1 MTSVAIRQPVKN
13 EKVQVVVR
21 CRPMNEKEKSK
32 GHLSV
37 VKVYPTRGVVEIY
50 DPKYEK
56 LDQCKMFAFDAVYDW
71 NCTQQEIYDET
82 VRPLVNA
89 VLNGFNGTI
98 FAYGQTGTGK
108 TYTMEGNKTDENAKG
123 IIPKTFDQIFDH
135 ISRSHNMQYLVRASY
150 LEIYQDE
157 IRDLLDKNPKKKYEL
172 RENKE
177 MGVYVKDVQSF
188 VCKSVKQIERI
199 MAAGNQNRTIG
210 ATDMNERSSRSHAIF
225 IITVEMSDTKGP
237 LENRVRVGK
246 LNLVDLAGSERQNK
260 TNSEGKRLKEASKI
274 NLSLTALGNVISAL
288 VDGKGQHIPYRDSKL
303 TRLLRDSL
311 GGNSKTLMV
320 ANIGPASYN
329 YDESLNTLRYAS
341 RARNIKNEPR
351 VNEDPVDALL
361 RKYQEEIKRLKTQ
374 LAERAAA
381 QKEQRHKSGK
391 KKRSSVK
398 MDDSVISNLSSDL
411 SDILKDE
418 DNILSEENVS
428 KKKLANDKKNES
440 EVEKEYVEELMKR
453 IQSMESKLLRG
464 STNILDHTHEQQKA
478 LEARAIE
485 IRERKQREQEI
496 QQMLEMQ
503 EETAVEIKEEY
514 SNLQQEVEMKSK
526 KLKKMYHKLQ
536 NIQQEIFDVTEE
548 FNTDRRELEMTQ
560 NELLKDLKLRLVIIE
575 NFIPHEERRRILS
588 RLFFDEGLDAW
599 KIMPESEPAQV
610 LAKPQCVDY
619 MRKPVTLYTVFTRRK
634 VNHMYRNDRSEENRE
649 KTFRFKG
656 EDILELELVG
666 PLRTTRD
673 YESPKMSPVLKSIF
687 EAALQ
692 VEEDIDVDAAN
703 PSFRI
708 NSARTRPMSRSGLV
722 PPPSRQLSK
731 PYKGIATH
739 TAPAP
744 VYPKARGWVPK

>member
-1 MTSVAIRQPVKN
+1 MTSVIRQPIRN

-37 VKVYPTRGVVEIY
+37 VKCFPSRGVVEIY

-89 VLNGFNGTI
+89 VLSGFNGTI

-108 TYTMEGNKTDENAKG
+108 TYTMEGTKSDENAKG

-135 ISRSHNMQYLVRASY
+135 ISRSQNMQYLVRASY

-225 IITVEMSDTKGP
+225 IITVEMSDTMGP

-374 LAERAAA
+374 LAERAA

-391 KKRSSVK
+391 KKRSSAK
-398 MDDSVISNLSSDL
+398 MDDSIISNASSDL
-411 SDILKDE
+411 SDTIKDE
-418 DNILSEENVS
+418 DNILTEDNELR
-428 KKKLANDKKNES
+428 KKSD
-440 EVEKEYVEELMKR
+440 VEKEHVEELMKR

-464 STNILDHTHEQQKA
+464 STSILDHTNEQQRA
-478 LEARAIE
+478 LEARERE
-485 IRERKQREQEI
+485 IHERKQREQEI

-503 EETAVEIKEEY
+503 EETAEEIKEEY
-514 SNLQQEVEMKSK
+514 SNLQQEVEFKSK
-526 KLKKMYHKLQ
+526 KLKKLYHKLQ
-536 NIQQEIFDVTEE
+536 NIQQEIHDVTEE

-588 RLFFDEGLDAW
+588 RLFYDEGLDAW
-599 KIMPESEPAQV
+599 KVMPESEPVQV
-610 LAKPQCVDY
+610 LPKPQCVEN
-619 MRKPVTLYTVFTRRK
+619 MRKPVSLYTAFTLRK
-634 VNHMYRNDRSEENRE
+634 VNQMYRADRTPENME

-656 EDILELELVG
+656 ENILELELVS

-692 VEEDIDVDAAN
+692 VEEDIDVDAAS
-703 PSFRI
+703 PSLRM
-708 NSARTRPMSRSGLV
+708 NSSRSKSAVGRTGIV
-722 PPPSRQLSK
+722 PPRTVPKQF
-731 PYKGIATH
+731 KGALN
-739 TAPAP
+739 PAP